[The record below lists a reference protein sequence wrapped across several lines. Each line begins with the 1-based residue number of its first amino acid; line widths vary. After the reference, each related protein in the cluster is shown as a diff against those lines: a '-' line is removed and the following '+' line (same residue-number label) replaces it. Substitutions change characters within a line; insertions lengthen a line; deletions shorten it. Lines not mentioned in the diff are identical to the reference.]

1 MLALF
6 TSNQLASVADHGNKL
21 PTTTLITSGYIAIW
35 YIQSFGYILNAY
47 ATTIHTL
54 IRLKSIW
61 HIQLIE
67 PKKLGLAFTAIT
79 FELWVAHGNI
89 LIAYSGTEYKLRN
102 CLIALAC
109 HHYKL
114 HKHR

>member
-6 TSNQLASVADHGNKL
+6 TLNQLASVADHGNKL

-47 ATTIHTL
+47 APTIHTL

-67 PKKLGLAFTAIT
+67 PKKLGLATATIT
-79 FELWVAHGNI
+79 FKLCVHYGKL
-89 LIAYSGTEYKLRN
+89 LIAYSGIEYKLRN
-102 CLIALAC
+102 YLNV
-109 HHYKL
+109 
-114 HKHR
+114 